1 MPALREL
8 RDRRR
13 VAPRA
18 LPPLRYDPGEEASS
32 PRERYVAADEYRV
45 EREWRR
51 YEGTAQRDLFREL
64 RGRFL
69 RRHPP
74 AVPGAVL
81 EVGSGPGRFSPLIGD
96 RDHPRVLFDLSDR
109 MLHRAAETLD
119 GAEPGERSVPTEFVR
134 GDATRLPFRDDRFSG
149 VVALGNV
156 VGFGGERASTILQE
170 LVRCASPDGGIVVL
184 EFAVGAGERAEYLH
198 RLPPGAVRRL
208 LRSPVRALHPRVHL
222 QPFRPF
228 APVEK
233 ANPSEFQRWSL
244 AQIESRLA
252 DHRLEVIERLAVA
265 PCLGADPERAAGVQ
279 QDPVAWSHLLEL
291 EEAVGREP
299 ERLRRASALLIAAR
313 RTPRQSKGMIK

>member
-1 MPALREL
+1 MEP

-13 VAPRA
+13 ASPRA
-18 LPPLRYDPGEEASS
+18 LPPLRSEFEDGAPS
-32 PRERYVAADEYRV
+32 PRERFVAADEYRV

-64 RGRFL
+64 RARFL
-69 RRHPP
+69 RRHPA
-74 AVPGAVL
+74 AVSGAVL

-96 RDHPRVLFDLSDR
+96 REHARVLLDLSDR
-109 MLHRAAETLD
+109 MLHRAAETLA
-119 GAEPGERSVPTEFVR
+119 GSGPRERSVPTELVR
-134 GDATRLPFRDDRFSG
+134 GDATRIPFRDGRFSG
-149 VVALGNV
+149 VVGLGNV

-170 LVRCASPDGGIVVL
+170 IVRCSSPDGGLVLL

-208 LRSPVRALHPRVHL
+208 LRSPVRALQQRVHRE
-222 QPFRPF
+222 PFRPF

-233 ANPSEFQRWSL
+233 ANPSEFERWSL
-244 AQIESRLA
+244 SQIEARLA
-252 DHRLEVIERLAVA
+252 DCGLEVVERVAVA

-279 QDPVAWSHLLEL
+279 EDPVAWSHLLEL
-291 EEAVGREP
+291 EEAIGREP

-313 RTPRQSKGMIK
+313 RTPPVRRHD